1 MNLAERI
8 TLMVKLGEYLIEDS
22 DELQAVKQQA
32 FEKNKWFIEEFS
44 DLSIRNI
51 SKNFLDQDKLK
62 DWVNYYHIDD
72 NIIPKKVGVVMAGN
86 IPLVGFHDFL
96 CVFISGHRQL
106 IKLSEKDG
114 VLLKH
119 IIEKLCEWNPEVS
132 NVVAIAELLKDCD
145 AYIATGSNNSV
156 RYFHYYFDK
165 YPSLIRNNKTG
176 VAVLYGNE
184 TLDQLSFLA
193 NDVHTY
199 FGLGCRNVT
208 KLYVPE
214 KYDFVMLLNAFRK
227 YNYFSD
233 FTKYKNNYDYNL
245 ALLIMNNK
253 FYMTNDSIIL
263 VENENL
269 FSPVSELHFSFYQ
282 NRRTVLDELSVN
294 KNIQCIV
301 SSENTPFGKTQEPRL
316 FEYADGIDTI
326 QFLLS
331 L

>member
-1 MNLAERI
+1 MNLEERI
-8 TLMVKLGEYLIEDS
+8 TLLVKLGKYLTEDN
-22 DELQAVKQQA
+22 DELKLIKRQA
-32 FEKNKWFIEEFS
+32 FEKNKWFIEEFVN
-44 DLSIRNI
+44 LAITNI
-51 SKNFLDQDKLK
+51 SKNYLDHDKLK
-62 DWVNYYHIDD
+62 EWVNYYHVDD
-72 NIIPKKVGVVMAGN
+72 NIKSQKIGVVMAGN
-86 IPLVGFHDFL
+86 IPLVGFHDLL
-96 CVFISGHRQL
+96 CIFISGHSQV
-106 IKLSEKDG
+106 IKLSQKDD
-114 VLLKH
+114 VLPKH

-132 NVVAIAELLKDCD
+132 NVIAISEFLKDCD
-145 AYIATGSNNSV
+145 AYIATGSNNSG
-156 RYFHYYFDK
+156 RYFHYYFGK
-165 YPSLIRNNKTG
+165 YPSIIRNNKTG
-176 VAVLYGNE
+176 VALLSGDE
-184 TLDQLSFLA
+184 TLGQLALLA
-193 NDVHTY
+193 NDVYTY

-214 KYDFVMLLNAFRK
+214 KYDFQLLVESFRK
-227 YNYFSD
+227 YNYLSD

-282 NRRTVLDELSVN
+282 NRESQLSELFVD

-301 SSENTPFGKTQEPRL
+301 GRENISFGKTQEPGL
-316 FEYADGIDTI
+316 FDYADGIDTI

>member
-106 IKLSEKDG
+106 IKLSEKDS

-156 RYFHYYFDK
+156 RYFHYYFYK

-253 FYMTNDSIIL
+253 FYMTNDNIIL